1 MNTKKV
7 FPFLAEDLNLISLR
21 GRKFIGC
28 RRSKMKLQVEFPSS
42 NDPSQ
47 GWELSLEEQVGPIFI
62 LTVFLLS
69 LLKLLNSTQLN
80 LPKEIQKH
88 KRCKR
93 KSYIS
98 VVEKR

>member
-28 RRSKMKLQVEFPSS
+28 QTSQRSKMKLQVEFPSS

-47 GWELSLEEQVGPIFI
+47 GLELSLEEQVGPIFI

-69 LLKLLNSTQLN
+69 PEVAQFDTTELTKRNSKTQ
-80 LPKEIQKH
+80 E
-88 KRCKR
+88 
-93 KSYIS
+93 
-98 VVEKR
+98 V